1 MPAWRENSRSELKKY
16 FSAEPIVER
25 ISRDLAQID
34 SAHAH

>member
-1 MPAWRENSRSELKKY
+1 LKKY

-25 ISRDLAQID
+25 ISHDLAQIG